1 MTRCVAFVFARGGSK
16 GIPRKNLQVV
26 GGLTLIARS
35 VRTALET
42 ASISEVVVSTDDPEI
57 AEEARTHGATVPELR
72 PPELA
77 ADDAH
82 ELDAWRHA
90 IGWFQDG
97 DGTPTLDV
105 FVSLPPTAPFCT
117 PGIVER
123 CIETLDESCDM
134 VVTTTRANRHPSFN
148 MVRSDEAGYAHLVS
162 PPKGVI
168 TRRQDAVEVF
178 DLTTAAY
185 VCRPTHVLASRAVLD
200 GRVRMVEI
208 DRLSAI
214 DIDDPFD
221 LRIAQML
228 ATEEDHD

>member
-16 GIPRKNLQVV
+16 GVPRKNLQVV

-57 AEEARTHGATVPELR
+57 AEEARAHGASVPELR
-72 PPELA
+72 PAELA

-90 IGWFQDG
+90 IGWFQDSA
-97 DGTPTLDV
+97 GTPTFDV

-117 PGIVER
+117 PAIVER
-123 CIETLDESCDM
+123 CIATLDESCDM
-134 VVTTTRANRHPSFN
+134 VVTTTRSNRHPAFN
-148 MVRSDEAGYAHLVS
+148 LVRTDEAGYVHLAS
-162 PPKGVI
+162 PPERLI
-168 TRRQDAVEVF
+168 ARRQDTLELF
-178 DLTTAAY
+178 DLTGAAY
-185 VCRPTHVLASRAVLD
+185 VCRPAHVLSLRATLD
-200 GRVRMVEI
+200 GRVRMVEV

-214 DIDDPFD
+214 DIDHPFD
-221 LRIAQML
+221 LHVARLLAQ
-228 ATEEDHD
+228 DDVHD